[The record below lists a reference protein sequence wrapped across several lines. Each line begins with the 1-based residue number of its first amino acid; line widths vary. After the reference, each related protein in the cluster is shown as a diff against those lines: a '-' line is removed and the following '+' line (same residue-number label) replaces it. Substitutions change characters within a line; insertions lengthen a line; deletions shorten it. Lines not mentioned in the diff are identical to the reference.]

1 MAYILSESGTYT
13 LALGALGA
21 DVITGPGIF
30 LATPATGP
38 FTTNEDLGNVG
49 FDIEVSLATGT
60 TLSSASGTNLTVAP
74 TVALLSSTTLN
85 TNGGTITLG
94 GGLTSVGALS
104 GLTINIT
111 GGGTLDINSSLVSAD
126 VLQGATINFGT
137 GGGTLNLQT
146 GGTNLVDVNLL
157 SGVTINNFG
166 AGDNIVVS
174 TGTSTLTTISNLSYS
189 SATGETTVTFSNGD
203 SVVLTGQYTDQVGG
217 TGTYIQTTFSGGTT
231 ELTTLCFCEGT
242 MIATPNGEVPV
253 ETLQAGDLVRTAD
266 GRDVPVRW
274 LGYSTVS
281 TRFADPLRS
290 LPVRIPANALADGVP
305 SRDLMLS
312 PDHALF
318 IDGVL
323 VQAGALVDD
332 VTITRVRTMPDIF
345 RFYHVETAAH
355 DLLLAEGT
363 PVESFVDH
371 VDRMNFDNWAE
382 YEALCGE
389 AAPIRELPYPRAK
402 SARQVPYKL
411 RACLAARAATHK
423 PQECAA

>member
-1 MAYILSESGTYT
+1 MRP
-13 LALGALGA
+13 
-21 DVITGPGIF
+21 VV
-30 LATPATGP
+30 TGP
-38 FTTNEDLGNVG
+38 FTTSADLGNVG
-49 FDIEVSLATGT
+49 FDIEVSLASGT
-60 TLSSASGTNLTVAP
+60 ILSSASGTNLTVAP

-104 GLTINIT
+104 GLTVNIT

-146 GGTNLVDVNLL
+146 GGTNLVDVTLL

-174 TGTSTLTTISNLSYS
+174 TGTSTLTTILNLSYS
-189 SATGETTVTFSNGD
+189 SAAGETTVTFSNGD

-217 TGTYIQTTFSGGTT
+217 SGTYIQTTFSGGTT

-305 SRDLMLS
+305 ARDLMLS

-318 IDGVL
+318 IDGIL

-332 VTITRVRTMPDIF
+332 VTITRVRTMPDMF

-382 YEALCGE
+382 HETLCGA
-389 AAPIRELPYPRAK
+389 AAPILELPYPRAK
-402 SARQVPYKL
+402 SARQVPYTL
-411 RACLAARAATHK
+411 RAYLAARAGARMR
-423 PQECAA
+423 QISAA